1 MRCAC
6 AVAVLILTVPS
17 TSIASIRLPPSLEAA
32 AAGGSGEV
40 ECLVVLRGAG
50 ERAGAPG
57 KALAA
62 EGAEALRREA
72 AALGA
77 REGRRFAHL
86 PVLHLHVPAARLV
99 ELAAN
104 PRVSG
109 VAPLRR
115 AHALRTEGKKLM
127 SVPAVAAQGL
137 TGKGVGIAVLDTGV
151 DASHSELSPQG
162 TGATAKTVP
171 LYDAIDNDGDPH
183 DEEGHGTAVAG
194 IAAGSGNGVAP
205 GAKVIAVRVLD
216 ADGEGTSAQILSGI
230 DAVLAS
236 VDAGN
241 PHNIKVVNMSLGGY
255 DDSDWPPGSSTCDDL
270 SPDFAAAFQALEEA
284 GMLIV
289 VAAGNGGCSGGVAWP
304 ACLSR
309 ALAVG
314 AVFDAEICSLPAP
327 PPFDCFS
334 HDRSHGEGQCMSSGC
349 STRTRP
355 DRIACYSDSGE
366 KLGVLAPAACA
377 KTTRRGGGSDECFD
391 GTSAA
396 APYAAGVAALL
407 TEAHPDRPPA
417 LLRQAL
423 EGTGKAIRDDR
434 NGITRNRLDAAQ
446 ALASLGAACAPAMT
460 PAGVSGNLAEICA
473 TQKLTLSWAAAGG
486 ATAYRVAV
494 ATAADFS
501 GAAEVTVTDT
511 HWTYTPQVGADAMLY
526 FRVAAVSVCGALSPW
541 SATVQVAYTAV
552 CQGLDQVYVV
562 PGVAGNHPGVGGVLW
577 SSDVSVLNPGAEP
590 ATVRLVLVSEAGES
604 EHVAAVGAG
613 RQLTAREVTS
623 SLFQRTG
630 AAVGFIVVES
640 DKPLEVLGRTYARG
654 EQSGAATSYGQA
666 IAGTAVA
673 EALDGA
679 GDGFLPH
686 LRSDGSFRTN
696 LEIINVGD
704 VTARVTVRFFADDGT
719 SAGTLDL
726 GELPP
731 RARLQRTR
739 ALPAGLASAWAE
751 VRVQPEQARVVVYAS
766 LVDGSTDD
774 PTTIPVRIR
783 R

>member
-1 MRCAC
+1 MRGVYVLVALLCIVSGM
-6 AVAVLILTVPS
+6 AVAAPP
-17 TSIASIRLPPSLEAA
+17 LPPSLVARAA
-32 AAGGSGEV
+32 QGQGEV
-40 ECLVVLRGAG
+40 ECLVVLRSAG
-50 ERAGAPG
+50 NGP
-57 KALAA
+57 AA
-62 EGAEALRREA
+62 TGRRLGGEGLSALREEA

-115 AHALRTEGKKLM
+115 AHALRGEGKKLM
-127 SVPAVAAQGL
+127 NVPAVAAQGF

-151 DASHSELSPQG
+151 DASHSELSPRG

-183 DEEGHGTAVAG
+183 DQDGHGTAVAG

-216 ADGEGTSAQILSGI
+216 ADGEGTSVQILSGI
-230 DAVLAS
+230 DAVLTS

-255 DDSDWPPGSSTCDDL
+255 DDSDWPPGSGTCDAL
-270 SPDFAAAFQALEEA
+270 SPDFAAAFQVLEEA
-284 GMLIV
+284 GVLTV

-314 AVFDAEICSLPAP
+314 AVFDDEICSLPAP
-327 PPFDCFS
+327 PPFDCLS
-334 HDRSHGEGQCMSSGC
+334 HDRSYGKGQCMSSGC
-349 STRTRP
+349 STRSRP

-377 KTTRRGGGSDECFD
+377 KTTRRGGGSEDCFD

-407 TEAHPDRPPA
+407 TEAHPGRSPA
-417 LLRQAL
+417 LLGQVM
-423 EGTGKAIRDDR
+423 ETTGKALRDDR
-434 NGITRNRLDAAQ
+434 NGITRNRLDASQ
-446 ALASLGAACAPAMT
+446 ALVALAAACAPAAT
-460 PAGVSGNLAEICA
+460 PAGFASDVASICGP
-473 TQKLTLSWAAAGG
+473 QQLTLSWTSSGG
-486 ATAYRVAV
+486 GSTYRVAV
-494 ATAADFS
+494 ATAADFA
-501 GAAEVTVTDT
+501 GAQEFTVTGAS
-511 HWTYTPQVGADAMLY
+511 WTYTPQVSADATLY
-526 FRVAAVSVCGALSPW
+526 FRVAAVSACGTLSPW
-541 SATVQVAYTAV
+541 SPAVQVTSTTA
-552 CQGLDQVYVV
+552 CQGLDHVYVL
-562 PGVAGNHPGVGGVLW
+562 PGVAGSHPGVGGVLW
-577 SSDVSVLNPGAEP
+577 SSDVSVLNPGTAP
-590 ATVRLVLVSEAGES
+590 ATVRLVFVSDGGES
-604 EHVAAVGAG
+604 EKVVTLAAG

-623 SLFQRTG
+623 SLFARAG
-630 AAVGFIVVES
+630 AAVGFAVVES
-640 DKPLEVLGRTYARG
+640 DQPLEVLGRTYARG
-654 EQSGAATSYGQA
+654 EVGGEVTSYGQA
-666 IAGTAVA
+666 IAATALA

-679 GDGFLPH
+679 SLGYLPH
-686 LRSDGSFRTN
+686 LRSDGAFRTN
-696 LEIINVGD
+696 LEIVNAGEVP
-704 VTARVTVRFFADDGT
+704 ARVTVRFVGDDGAT
-719 SAGTLDL
+719 LTTLDL
-726 GELPP
+726 GEVAP
-731 RARLQRTR
+731 RTRLQRTR

-751 VRVQPEQARVVVYAS
+751 VRVQPVEARVVVYAS

-774 PTTIPVRIR
+774 PTTIPLRVRR
-783 R
+783 